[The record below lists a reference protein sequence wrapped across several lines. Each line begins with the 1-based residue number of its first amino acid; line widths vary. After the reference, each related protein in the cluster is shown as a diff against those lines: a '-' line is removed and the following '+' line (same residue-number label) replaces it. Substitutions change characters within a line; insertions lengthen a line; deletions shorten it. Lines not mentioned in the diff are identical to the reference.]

1 MRKNVNNLIVKY
13 DELIDCAT
21 KFIAKNNFI
30 VVPRRCCGAT
40 WRVCLHE
47 LFLSTQL
54 IRGVYI
60 PS

>member
-47 LFLSTQL
+47 PFLSTQL
-54 IRGVYI
+54 
-60 PS
+60 